1 MSFSST
7 LIFLKANGL
16 RDVISSTK
24 IFFTTSSTF
33 PSDLKLKEKF
43 HCKIV
48 DNNYIFILLILGT
61 YLPTEIIS
69 IKSLA

>member
-48 DNNYIFILLILGT
+48 DNNYISILLGT

>member
-48 DNNYIFILLILGT
+48 VNNYIFILLGT
-61 YLPTEIIS
+61 YLPTKIIS

>member
-48 DNNYIFILLILGT
+48 DNNYIFILLGT

>member
-48 DNNYIFILLILGT
+48 VNNYIFILLGT